1 MLNLVRSLSRGDAV
15 LKRLESI
22 TRRLLELIGIDFGC
36 AFLAGEG
43 RGIMAGAFT
52 ENKEVRQRVPPQTVR
67 AVEPGAALACGE
79 QAGHGGHLGIAI
91 HLDAA
96 HHVVGSWPHLHW
108 VLGNIDVGKLLKLV
122 IHAGELS
129 LDMLGGVRQPL
140 LDPGDVEKDTA
151 VGTAPTLADLADY
164 AASDVVAGQQFRGP
178 SSVLIALSVA
188 PALFF
193 GSGG

>member
-1 MLNLVRSLSRGDAV
+1 
-15 LKRLESI
+15 
-22 TRRLLELIGIDFGC
+22 
-36 AFLAGEG
+36 
-43 RGIMAGAFT
+43 
-52 ENKEVRQRVPPQTVR
+52 
-67 AVEPGAALACGE
+67 
-79 QAGHGGHLGIAI
+79 I

-193 GSGG
+193 GSGGRGAIVLGYIVEHEAAAVFIGQDTALAAHAFGDEYAADSGRPDHAGGVELDE